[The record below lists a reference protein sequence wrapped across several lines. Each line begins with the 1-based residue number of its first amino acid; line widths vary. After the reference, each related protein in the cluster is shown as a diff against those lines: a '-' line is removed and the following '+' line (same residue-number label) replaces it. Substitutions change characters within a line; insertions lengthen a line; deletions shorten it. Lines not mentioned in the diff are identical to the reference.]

1 MHVYLYQG
9 ASRRQSLID
18 DLNALRVTPV
28 EIGPAFFRA
37 DLRMLNRDGHEN
49 HAFLL
54 MAGPD
59 LVTHVLKLRRAG
71 CDHPIVVLREVAD
84 AEATAQ
90 VLEAGADDDVLM
102 PARAIELRA
111 RINAVLRRVH
121 GHSSES
127 ITLGEVTAFFDG
139 RDPEVSGTRVKLSRK
154 EHAIFQQLVLN
165 ARRVV
170 SKAAIY
176 DAVYGMS
183 DDQPFDKVIDVYIC
197 KIRKKIGQSAESGYP
212 YIETVHGRGYKLD
225 AGAVDDAAMARV
237 AAG

>member
-71 CDHPIVVLREVAD
+71 EAVAQGTRD
-84 AEATAQ
+84 FPA
-90 VLEAGADDDVLM
+90 AGAE
-102 PARAIELRA
+102 RAAGGVE
-111 RINAVLRRVH
+111 
-121 GHSSES
+121 
-127 ITLGEVTAFFDG
+127 G
-139 RDPEVSGTRVKLSRK
+139 RDL
-154 EHAIFQQLVLN
+154 
-165 ARRVV
+165 
-170 SKAAIY
+170 
-176 DAVYGMS
+176 
-183 DDQPFDKVIDVYIC
+183 
-197 KIRKKIGQSAESGYP
+197 
-212 YIETVHGRGYKLD
+212 
-225 AGAVDDAAMARV
+225 
-237 AAG
+237 